1 MNTLTRPPSLPQAQS
16 IAEFA
21 EFAGQPTETERA

>member
-1 MNTLTRPPSLPQAQS
+1 MNTLTRQPSLPLAQS

-21 EFAGQPTETERA
+21 GQPTKTERA